1 MKEFCV
7 SERESEGILLLSS
20 REDEELCVVDGC
32 GVVVNTD
39 RGLICQNIYS
49 HNR

>member
-32 GVVVNTD
+32 GVVVNTN
-39 RGLICQNIYS
+39 RGLICQNI
-49 HNR
+49 